1 MKKTAF
7 VFPGQGAQKP
17 GMGLDFYE
25 SSETAKRLYDEADE
39 ILGFDFSGMCFRGT
53 DEELTKT
60 INTQPAI
67 YVHSVAA
74 CRLLAERGIRP
85 SITAGHSIGEYAAL
99 TAAGVIS
106 FEDGLRLVRERGRLM
121 NEAGV
126 KAPGTMAAIIGM
138 KYDMVME
145 CCGKA
150 CDLGVVG
157 VANFNSPE
165 QIVISGAIPAVE
177 KACEIIK
184 AAGARRVVP
193 LKVGAAFH
201 SALMADAAAEFEK
214 AIDKASFSKA
224 EIPVVANYEAKAM
237 TDPEAL
243 KSALK
248 KQMLGSVLWL
258 DSIRVMAAEGVEV
271 FIEAGPGKALSGM
284 IRKTDPSL
292 RTINAEDMASLEK
305 CTEEMKENA

>member
-150 CDLGVVG
+150 RDLGVVG

-243 KSALK
+243 RSALK

>member
-150 CDLGVVG
+150 RDLGVVG

>member
-126 KAPGTMAAIIGM
+126 KVPGTMAAIIGM

-150 CDLGVVG
+150 RDLGVVG

>member
-39 ILGFDFSGMCFRGT
+39 ILGFDFSRMCFRGT

-150 CDLGVVG
+150 RDLGVVG